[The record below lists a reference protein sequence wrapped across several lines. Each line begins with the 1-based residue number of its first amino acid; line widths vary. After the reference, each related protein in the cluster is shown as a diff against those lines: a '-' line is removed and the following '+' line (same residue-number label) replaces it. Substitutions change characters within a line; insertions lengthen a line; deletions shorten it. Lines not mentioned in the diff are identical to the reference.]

1 MFIDIEWIQL
11 RFAIVCNVVQKKAR
25 KAQLK
30 SERSVTRT
38 KTIMHAMEQVEDRM
52 GEREMKR
59 KEKGEN
65 HKVNNQTAH
74 SDIE

>member
-1 MFIDIEWIQL
+1 
-11 RFAIVCNVVQKKAR
+11 
-25 KAQLK
+25 
-30 SERSVTRT
+30 
-38 KTIMHAMEQVEDRM
+38 MHAMEQVEDRM